1 MTDPLTSD
9 LVQRLLVCAIVSGS
23 IVAVWRVSDTQ
34 DTIRRRLLF
43 GIPIG
48 TVVTM
53 VVVMCVY
60 LFIQGGISHWRTPVT
75 LPFRAW
81 SYFSPVG
88 ILTAG
93 FSHFGPSHLIGNLV
107 GVAVLGTIVE
117 YNWAHYPQTQGAQSF
132 ATPWLNP
139 YVRGFC
145 LFPLILLIVGILSA
159 IFSIGPVIG
168 FSGVVYFLAGA
179 AVIRYP
185 LGTVVALSGADALRL
200 GINALESP
208 VSVSSGRAA
217 FISPWWAD
225 IAIQGHAIGILGGIL
240 AGIVVFYRKCNIQ
253 TSPGRLWIGV
263 VLVAAEQSLW
273 AVYWYRGT
281 QTFVLYR
288 ALGVALIS
296 ILGIVVVF
304 SWQSRGKWKNGDRD
318 IKSLI
323 GRAGLPLLIIAL
335 LVLAVPAIPYN
346 LTTVGDTTLPGETVQ
361 VREYQLTYAE
371 NIPNGL
377 ISEFDIEIFS
387 ETTAVNASG
396 VIVSHPRYGIW
407 TTAVSKGE
415 LALRGQKQVPIGGV
429 QWRTEIQAER
439 DGWTVTGN
447 GTVYRIRLRTP
458 TEQRIVF
465 QSPPQTAGPVIN
477 GRHITA
483 IPTVDGY
490 DIVVRGN
497 VGVTRRMIPAQ
508 NQTKTIGGIQFSRTN
523 NSIIAK
529 YNQTTVEVL
538 TRETYR

>member
-1 MTDPLTSD
+1 
-9 LVQRLLVCAIVSGS
+9 
-23 IVAVWRVSDTQ
+23 
-34 DTIRRRLLF
+34 
-43 GIPIG
+43 
-48 TVVTM
+48 
-53 VVVMCVY
+53 
-60 LFIQGGISHWRTPVT
+60 
-75 LPFRAW
+75 
-81 SYFSPVG
+81 
-88 ILTAG
+88 
-93 FSHFGPSHLIGNLV
+93 
-107 GVAVLGTIVE
+107 
-117 YNWAHYPQTQGAQSF
+117 
-132 ATPWLNP
+132 
-139 YVRGFC
+139 VRGFC

-304 SWQSRGKWKNGDRD
+304 SWRSRGKWKNGDRD

-377 ISEFDIEIFS
+377 ISEFDIEIFG